1 MKNNHSCGLLL
12 ALTVEIKYLM
22 LFVCLIGSVVLLSKP
37 VTLSFG
43 QIGMWSGLSIVK
55 NNALYENTLLLF
67 LNLCSVKEEHFAFPS
82 IVK

>member
-12 ALTVEIKYLM
+12 ALTVEMKYLM
-22 LFVCLIGSVVLLSKP
+22 LFLCLIGSVVLLSKP

-55 NNALYENTLLLF
+55 NNALYEYTLLLF